1 MNKIHKTVW
10 SQPLN
15 QWVVSS
21 ELAKGKS
28 KSSGSKKPMLLV
40 TAAMALSAS
49 APGWANCLI
58 SGTSTNGANCT
69 DPNVTISGA
78 TISKTEGHAVN
89 IHDSGSVNNVEINGI
104 NTIRLLDGN
113 TASGTNAKQ
122 GVIIENTSGAI
133 VNITGGITTINLDP
147 GHGDTGFLLSGSA
160 ADTADGIVKIDAG
173 ATLNITNNG
182 NWRTYE
188 NDGLEINGAG
198 QVKLEHKGK
207 GTIETHGGNAIF
219 LRQNGTKYGVDLDL
233 VNAAGKG
240 KVVLETYGSS
250 LSANAVAGN
259 HGISAALTNDDN
271 KDGVINI
278 KTNAQIKTHGEKAN
292 GILALAKN
300 GTQNKENININN
312 QGAITTDKLGAAGIV
327 AIGNTGDIR
336 IENSGGIT
344 TQKDQ
349 SSASVSYAD
358 GIYAVNQNGASYIEN
373 NGVIIANGYD
383 SAGIRAEQTAA
394 SQGGNIHIVTGA
406 SSNITTNGTQAE
418 GIHANIGSE
427 RLVSSSASAGHVM
440 VDAKGNITTNGNLYA
455 EGIYAAITKGA
466 LNKSG
471 GAGSYS
477 TGDINVKFSGDT
489 IRTTGQGTN
498 RGIFVRQDGIGSVN
512 VTHAGNLIKT
522 HGNNSHGIS
531 VEKKNRDNNAVSHVE
546 VSGKIKTDGY
556 EAHAIHQ
563 VENGSGR
570 LEVSN
575 SNATLTTSGGSANG
589 INIGIYNDGRS
600 SQGIGVQMQG
610 STINTTGEDAAG
622 IVAQTQA
629 STGDITINL
638 TDTVIN
644 LQGENSDG
652 IYAAN
657 IGYGLNSVSDLSI
670 NIETNGGSI
679 TTNPAATP
687 GFPGYNYGIVTI
699 QKEVAKGH
707 INIRNNGTKITT
719 GRGLLYGSRY
729 SDAIY
734 ARMDEYR
741 AEGNISIT
749 NDGALSTQGDVSHG
763 IHTVNNGSGTSS
775 VINSGEIHTAG
786 IGSTGIFSDSHGRD
800 IRIENNANITSEGK
814 GSGSASWMYRADGI
828 IANSVLVATDDGT
841 GTGRVLVKDQN
852 NSTIKASRYGIRAI
866 GGSATIESNSNII
879 MQYDNGGVGVAE
891 DMLGLDAHAA
901 GSTGDA
907 IVNYDGTTGNGISLT
922 TKANGMDG
930 GPIGI
935 RATNDMSRN
944 AATPATGRS
953 MVTASGDISVHLVDN
968 GKSNFIYGIES
979 ITFGK
984 GDASLYYKK
993 GVIDVGVDDTSS
1005 LKNNIG
1011 EPGFGY
1017 GLVAWSVGTNGHGNA
1032 ILQTDSGTVIKTTGD
1047 YIRGV
1052 HIQSNGSGTGVAGNG
1067 TVASADQSS
1076 EITTNGLNSH
1086 AVSMRGQDDARI
1098 VLENKG
1104 KLTTKGDSSDGV
1116 RAESEKGG
1124 ISISNKADIKI
1135 QGNNGKG
1142 IFANSQ
1148 NGGAIFID
1156 NNTGS
1161 IVVGGAGNTN
1171 SAIGIT
1177 ARANNG
1183 GDATVISAGDIS
1195 ALGNASSLGI
1205 EAKTGSGLAAVEF
1218 GHGEITGSGAG
1229 IAVSSN
1235 GQSTGKSSVLLDK
1248 NGIISADGF
1257 GVISQSFGGNT
1268 LVTDEASIIR
1278 SGAGVQI
1285 GAQDSGAIN
1294 QFEHSGLIETL
1305 SDLAISENSGAG
1317 VQTFINNYGTIYGNI
1332 DTTAS
1337 SGNIHF
1343 SNYSPNSWNIRNY
1356 FDSDGDGGKDTKAVA
1371 VSNFGAGYS
1380 ELTNAATGTVRLA
1393 VVNDN
1398 INTDTTGEY
1407 TPRFTATP
1415 SIRQNG
1421 IVQGQLLNLDV
1432 LRNAGTIDLSANNKA
1447 GDVLLV
1453 SGGTTPGV
1461 NGGGVYISDGG
1472 VLKLNTTLNSGGP
1485 FSESDILAVDNVKL
1499 GSGATQVDISP
1510 SIWSTGGKTVGNGIK
1525 VVEVQ
1530 GTSDPLAFVLKH
1542 PVTSGAFDYYLAQGI
1557 GDQSWYLRNDY
1568 TAAVG
1573 GYLSNQ
1579 YAAATMFN
1587 MNIHDRRDN
1596 VRDTDS
1602 TLWVRLNH
1610 NDLSTRMLDNS
1621 QKSDIQTTLIQ
1632 MGADVLKKGSIVA
1645 GVYAGYGNS
1654 SSSIKTHSSFSNASG
1669 KVDGY
1674 HIGAYASWLPE
1685 ENKGPYVD
1693 LWGYYGW
1700 YKNKLDSNRHL
1711 IGKDKYDSKGWSLS
1725 AEAGY
1730 GFAVKEFSDGK
1741 TWIIQPHAQ
1750 LIYTHLKT
1758 DDFVSKVGTESLGTA
1773 QGYSRFHGSKS
1784 SGVLT
1789 RLGARTYWTIPA
1801 GNKGLSPFVEVNWLH
1816 NGIDNKVKVLYDSV
1830 DSKIGKNAIEVRL
1843 GAQGQVTNRMSVWG
1857 QIGGQHGS
1865 SDYSRYDIQFGLGWR
1880 WK

>member
-58 SGTSTNGANCT
+58 SGTSTNGVSCS
-69 DPNVTISGA
+69 DPNVTISNA
-78 TISKTEGHAVN
+78 DVSKIDGTAVYMG
-89 IHDSGSVNNVEINGI
+89 DAGSVNNVEINGT
-104 NTIRLLDGN
+104 NTINVHNSSVTGHGIQISN
-113 TASGTNAKQ
+113 
-122 GVIIENTSGAI
+122 VSGAN
-133 VNITGGITTINLDP
+133 VNITGGITTINIDP
-147 GHGDTGFLLSGSA
+147 GDGDTGLLLDGSTT
-160 ADTADGIVKIDAG
+160 DTAKGIVTIDAS
-173 ATLNITNNG
+173 ATLNITNKG
-182 NWRTYE
+182 DSRTYE
-188 NDGLEINGAG
+188 KDGLEINGAG
-198 QVKLEHKGK
+198 QVKLEHKGE
-207 GTIETHGGNAIF
+207 GTITTQAGNAVY
-219 LRQNGTKYGVDLDL
+219 LKQNGTKYGADLDL
-233 VNAAGKG
+233 VNDAGKG
-240 KVVLETYGSS
+240 KVLLETNGSS
-250 LSANAVAGN
+250 GVANEVAGK
-259 HGISAALTNDDN
+259 HGISAALTNDNN

-278 KTNAQIKTHGEKAN
+278 KTNAQINTHGEKAN
-292 GILALAKN
+292 GIFALAKN

-336 IENSGGIT
+336 IENSGDIT

-466 LNKSG
+466 LDKSG

-531 VEKKNRDNNAVSHVE
+531 VEKKNRDNNEVSHVE

-589 INIGIYNDGRS
+589 INLGIYNDGRS

-657 IGYGLNSVSDLSI
+657 IGYGLDSVSDLSI

-699 QKEVAKGH
+699 QQKVAKGH

-734 ARMDEYR
+734 ARMDESR

-786 IGSTGIFSDSHGRD
+786 IGSTGIFSDSRGRD

-1116 RAESEKGG
+1116 RAETEKGG

-1332 DTTAS
+1332 DTSAS

-1356 FDSDGDGGKDTKAVA
+1356 FDSDGDGVKDTKAVA

-1398 INTDTTGEY
+1398 TNSDTIGEY

-1632 MGADVLKKGSIVA
+1632 MGADVLKKDSIVA

-1758 DDFVSKVGTESLGTA
+1758 DDFVSKVGTESLETA
-1773 QGYSRFHGSKS
+1773 TGYSRFHGSKS

-1801 GNKGLSPFVEVNWLH
+1801 GNKGLSPFAEVNWLH

-1830 DSKIGKNAIEVRL
+1830 DSKIGKNAIEVKL

-1865 SDYSRYDIQFGLGWR
+1865 SDYSRYDVQFGLGWR

>member
-58 SGTSTNGANCT
+58 SGTSTNGVSCS
-69 DPNVTISGA
+69 DPNVTISNA
-78 TISKTEGHAVN
+78 DVSKIDGTAVYMG
-89 IHDSGSVNNVEINGI
+89 DAGSVNNVEINGT
-104 NTIRLLDGN
+104 NTINVHNSSVTGHGIQISN
-113 TASGTNAKQ
+113 
-122 GVIIENTSGAI
+122 VSGAN
-133 VNITGGITTINLDP
+133 VNITGGITTINIDP
-147 GHGDTGFLLSGSA
+147 GDGDTGLLLDGSTT
-160 ADTADGIVKIDAG
+160 DTANGIVTIDAS
-173 ATLNITNNG
+173 ATLNITNKG
-182 NWRTYE
+182 NSRTYE
-188 NDGLEINGAG
+188 KDGLEINGAG
-198 QVKLEHKGK
+198 QVKLEHKGE
-207 GTIETHGGNAIF
+207 GAITTQAGNAVY
-219 LRQNGTKYGVDLDL
+219 LKQNGTKYGADLDL
-233 VNAAGKG
+233 VNDAGKG
-240 KVVLETYGSS
+240 KVLLETYGSS
-250 LSANAVAGN
+250 GVANEVAGK
-259 HGISAALTNDDN
+259 HGISAALTNDHN

-292 GILALAKN
+292 GIFALAKN

-336 IENSGGIT
+336 IENSGDIT

-394 SQGGNIHIVTGA
+394 SQGGNIHIVTGE

-427 RLVSSSASAGHVM
+427 KPSGSTVLASTGHVM
-440 VDAKGNITTNGNLYA
+440 VDAKGNITTHGNGSA

-466 LNKSG
+466 TNISG

-498 RGIFVRQDGIGSVN
+498 RGIFVRQDGIGAVN
-512 VTHAGNLIKT
+512 VTHVGNLIET
-522 HGNNSHGIS
+522 HGAGAHGIS
-531 VEKKNRDNNAVSHVE
+531 VVKNNKDNNAVSHVD
-546 VSGKIKTDGY
+546 VSGKVKTEGNHAY
-556 EAHAIHQ
+556 AIHQ
-563 VENGSGR
+563 EEHGSGR

-575 SNATLTTSGGSANG
+575 SNATLSTSGQNAHG
-589 INIGIYNDGRS
+589 INLAIYNDGSS
-600 SQGIGVQMQG
+600 SQGIGLQMQG

-622 IVAQTQA
+622 IWAQTNA
-629 STGDITINL
+629 NTGDITINL

-652 IYAAN
+652 IYAFN
-657 IGYGLNSVSDLSI
+657 INNIPSNLNI

-679 TTNPAATP
+679 TIDPSATLGAA
-687 GFPGYNYGIVTI
+687 GNNYGIVT
-699 QKEVAKGH
+699 QQAGDAAGH
-707 INIRNNGTKITT
+707 INIRNNGTRITT
-719 GRGLLYGSRY
+719 GRGSNGSSY

-734 ARMDEYR
+734 ASMKGF
-741 AEGNISIT
+741 AATGNISIT
-749 NDGALSTQGDVSHG
+749 NNGALSTQGDVSHG
-763 IHTVNNGSGTSS
+763 IHTMSNGSGTSS
-775 VINSGEIHTAG
+775 VINSGEIHTTG
-786 IGSTGIFSDSHGRD
+786 SGSTGIFSDSYGRD
-800 IRIENNANITSEGK
+800 IGIENNANITSEGK

-828 IANSVLVATDDGT
+828 IANSVFVATDDGT

-852 NSTIKASRYGIRAI
+852 NSTIKASRYGIRTI
-866 GGSATIESNSNII
+866 GGSATIVSTSNII

-984 GDASLYYKK
+984 GDASLHYKK

-1032 ILQTDSGTVIKTTGD
+1032 ILKTDSGTVIKTTGD

-1067 TVASADQSS
+1067 TVASADLSS

-1135 QGNNGKG
+1135 QSNNGKG

-1332 DTTAS
+1332 DTSAS

-1356 FDSDGDGGKDTKAVA
+1356 FDSDGDGVKDTKAVA

-1398 INTDTTGEY
+1398 TNTDTTGEY

-1447 GDVLLV
+1447 GDVLVV

-1730 GFAVKEFSDGK
+1730 GFAVMEFSDGK

-1758 DDFVSKVGTESLGTA
+1758 DDFVSKVGTESLETA
-1773 QGYSRFHGSKS
+1773 TGYSRFHGSKS

-1801 GNKGLSPFVEVNWLH
+1801 GNKGLSPFAEVNWLH
-1816 NGIDNKVKVLYDSV
+1816 NGIDNKVKVLYDLV
-1830 DSKIGKNAIEVRL
+1830 DSKIGKNAIEVKL